1 LSSVAHDRAWRL
13 VARRLPASAETTGER
28 AESLVRAWLVLSGES
43 WNIPMIGVWPT
54 RWREEFASAYDG
66 TARVHGRDGR
76 VLWWSEDDGYRSD
89 DRDVRMSLQ
98 SAWVVSTAWTTMRAV
113 LDVFGRDSVIGKDA
127 VRVRLVPDEDA
138 RRPAFPFGAGD
149 SHDLVVDAET
159 GVTLALTSFV
169 DGKPFQH
176 HEVTD
181 LELNAVV
188 PDALTAV
195 PPGAEAFVA
204 RPPLGGPGDLAA
216 TADLQVLS
224 PTWVPEGFMFDAR
237 GSHVD
242 RRNPA
247 SVQVIFE
254 RERREFV
261 TIFEVPASEPLR
273 DGVYDM
279 EEVRRGD
286 RAVAITD
293 VSDAA
298 GMRWATAERAGTRA
312 IIHCSLPANELLDLA
327 FSLEVVTPTP
337 TNAPRT

>member
-1 LSSVAHDRAWRL
+1 
-13 VARRLPASAETTGER
+13 
-28 AESLVRAWLVLSGES
+28 
-43 WNIPMIGVWPT
+43 
-54 RWREEFASAYDG
+54 
-66 TARVHGRDGR
+66 
-76 VLWWSEDDGYRSD
+76 
-89 DRDVRMSLQ
+89 
-98 SAWVVSTAWTTMRAV
+98 MRAV

-261 TIFEVPASEPLR
+261 TIFEAPASEPLR

-327 FSLEVVTPTP
+327 FSLEVVTPTRSTRQEP
-337 TNAPRT
+337 EPPNTRRRSRLNEAASTEHVEQGLLTQVGCDLPGSERPRATRRGCRSGSITGAPRTRGRRPRR